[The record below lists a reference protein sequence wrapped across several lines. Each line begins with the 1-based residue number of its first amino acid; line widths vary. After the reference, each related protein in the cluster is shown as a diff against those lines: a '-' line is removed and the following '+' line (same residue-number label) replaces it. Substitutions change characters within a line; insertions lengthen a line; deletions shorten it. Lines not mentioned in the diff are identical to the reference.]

1 VRAASLLPT
10 EHAVER
16 VVPWLAAL
24 ALGLPVLVGRYPP
37 MIDLPCHEE
46 IVAAMRH
53 FGDAAR
59 YPRGLMMWNLGH
71 PNQLFYLLAWALASV
86 LPVSTACK
94 LVVAGS
100 VAAVPLAAGRL
111 ADHLGASRWTALVVA
126 PLGLGFFFYFGFVG
140 NLLALGLLIGSMPLL
155 DRFATNP
162 TARSAGVATLT
173 LLVLY
178 EAHDSAVVIGG
189 VAIVVLSLG
198 LPLRWPATAWL
209 ATPLVIGGCVAGVEQ
224 VYAMGHLGSNLRSL
238 PRVIDLATWQKLD
251 QVPQA
256 LLGLHG
262 STTTR
267 PAFCLVA
274 VLVAGLAV
282 QRVLQRRTASYL
294 AATVREWVHA
304 HRFEVLGTILIA
316 LYFEVPFA
324 FAGAMWLHAR
334 FLTPGVALLAVALA
348 PRRPFPMP
356 FALRAGSVLA
366 VVAILA
372 LVRPE
377 MAATGAVYSDLDAIL
392 GRLAPGSAIATLDVA
407 GGPRRWL
414 VFTVAGA
421 AARAASER
429 GGRMAA
435 SFTEGSPIP
444 PVIIAP
450 DHRWED
456 SLSRMA
462 SDSLSLEPAF
472 DLRRYRYV
480 LAWTVPDQEQDVVN
494 ALLPEARLLARSG
507 GWLLFESTFAVE
519 SVLAREPTSDGE
531 QSVRARLEA
540 LARARTEN
548 ARKP

>member
-1 VRAASLLPT
+1 
-10 EHAVER
+10 
-16 VVPWLAAL
+16 
-24 ALGLPVLVGRYPP
+24 

-46 IVAAMRH
+46 IVGAMRH

-59 YPRGLMMWNLGH
+59 YPRGLMTWNLGH
-71 PNQLFYLLAWALASV
+71 PNQLFYLLAWAFAIV
-86 LPVSTACK
+86 LPVSAACK
-94 LVVAGS
+94 LVVAAS

-111 ADHLGASRWTALVVA
+111 ADHLGASRWAALVVA

-140 NLLALGLLIGSMPLL
+140 NLLGLGLLIASMPLL

-162 TARSAGVATLT
+162 TPRKAGIATLT
-173 LLVLY
+173 LLLLY

-198 LPLRWPATAWL
+198 LPLRWPATAWR
-209 ATPLVIGGCVAGVEQ
+209 ATPLVIGGFVAGVEQ
-224 VYAMGHLGSNLRSL
+224 IYAMAHLGSNLRSL
-238 PRVIDLATWQKLD
+238 PRVIDLAAWQKID

-267 PAFCLVA
+267 PAFFLVA
-274 VLVAGLAV
+274 AVVSGLAV
-282 QRVLQRRTASYL
+282 QRVLQRRTASFPVTS
-294 AATVREWVHA
+294 ARQWVHA
-304 HRFEVLGTILIA
+304 HRFELLGTLLIA
-316 LYFEVPFA
+316 LYFEVPFS

-348 PRRPFPMP
+348 PRRPLPLP
-356 FALRAGSVLA
+356 FALRVGSVLA
-366 VVAILA
+366 VIAILA
-372 LVRPE
+372 LVKPE

-392 GRLAPGSAIATLDVA
+392 GRIAPGSAIAPLDVA

-421 AARAASER
+421 GARAASER

-456 SLSRMA
+456 SLARMA
-462 SDSLSLEPAF
+462 TDSLSFEPAF
-472 DLRRYRYV
+472 DLRRFRYA
-480 LAWTVPDQEQDVVN
+480 LAWTVPDQEEDVVH

-519 SVLAREPTSDGE
+519 SVLAPEPTSGGE

-540 LARARTEN
+540 IARARAEN